1 MVEDTQLSL
10 KQLSE
15 EYGISREAVRARMF
29 RRGLNATR
37 ETEQELRAV
46 VATMKPREAI
56 AFLLDCIEVLTS
68 VDDAP
73 RVHDGMTLLESRIMN
88 RLLLSEGDVVTRDQL
103 MTAMYFERLPQ
114 DWPGAKIADVKVC
127 TLRKKLPA
135 NNIIETVWGVGYRL
149 VRG

>member
-1 MVEDTQLSL
+1 MVE
-10 KQLSE
+10 
-15 EYGISREAVRARMF
+15 
-29 RRGLNATR
+29 
-37 ETEQELRAV
+37 ELRAV
-46 VATMKPREAI
+46 VATMEPSAAV
-56 AFLLDCIEVLTS
+56 AFLLDHIEAITP

-73 RVHDGMTLLESRIMN
+73 HRHDGMTRLENRIMN
-88 RLLLSEGDVVTRDQL
+88 RLLLSEGEVVTRDQI

-135 NNIIETVWGVGYRL
+135 NNTIETVWGVGYRL